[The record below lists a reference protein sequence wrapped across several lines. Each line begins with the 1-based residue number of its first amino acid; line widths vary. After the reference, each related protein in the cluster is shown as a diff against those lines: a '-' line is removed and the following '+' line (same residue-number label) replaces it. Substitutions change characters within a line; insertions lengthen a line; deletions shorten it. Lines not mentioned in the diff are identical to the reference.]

1 MDHDC
6 IYSRG
11 LPGLPQMSVAPKRFR
26 ALPQHSVKC
35 LKRRQQMEP
44 NPWWHNLTCCGC
56 CTMLYTLGA
65 SWYLIQILTWLR
77 YIQIH
82 QNDTYLT
89 LRVPVPPTFQALPR
103 GEKCSGS
110 QRFPRPQGLEAAFEM
125 TILSCAV
132 HFRTL
137 TPKQIDQLLR
147 TGIQKEFHINKC

>member
-26 ALPQHSVKC
+26 ALLQHSVKC

-77 YIQIH
+77 MIKIYSEMI
-82 QNDTYLT
+82 LT
-89 LRVPVPPTFQALPR
+89 WLCGYRCLLHFKLCRAVRNAQVPSSPR
-103 GEKCSGS
+103 SGS
-110 QRFPRPQGLEAAFEM
+110 RFWDDNSVMCRALQDPDAQADRSATEDRN
-125 TILSCAV
+125 S
-132 HFRTL
+132 
-137 TPKQIDQLLR
+137 K
-147 TGIQKEFHINKC
+147 GISY